1 MQLLYSAYIV
11 VKTFPPPHG
20 CSLIWTPLKAHRL
33 LSSTVGSYAT
43 IAAPLHARGSCIPSA
58 RLVLTDFRASRWL
71 LPSGGDAPLS
81 SSVAARYLYGQ
92 YAGPMWLGR
101 HRS

>member
-1 MQLLYSAYIV
+1 MQLRYSAYIV

-20 CSLIWTPLKAHRL
+20 FSLIWTPPMARRL
-33 LSSTVGSYAT
+33 LLSTVGSHAT
-43 IAAPLHARGSCIPSA
+43 IAAPLHAKGSSIPNV

-92 YAGPMWLGR
+92 YAGPMWLE
-101 HRS
+101 